1 MSAPPPS
8 PVPAPDRG
16 GAEECWRVVGV
27 TGDRSCPELDVH
39 VHCRNCPVMAAAA
52 RTFFD
57 RVPPEGYLEGWGGIL
72 EETATAGETEV
83 ASVLVFRLGTEWLAL
98 PTRALV
104 EVTSRRACH
113 RVPHRTEGILE
124 GIVNVRGQLQLCV
137 SAHRLLGID
146 SADPAATRNTP
157 ATDGASER
165 PRLVVVERPGQTGH
179 DRWVFAVDEVAGV
192 QRVERSRLRGVP
204 ATVSQSGARFCE
216 AMFDHDGGIVGI
228 LDDTRFFDGLNDRLR
243 TD

>member
-1 MSAPPPS
+1 MSDANRTA
-8 PVPAPDRG
+8 VPAAAAG
-16 GAEECWRVVGV
+16 TEECWRVIGV
-27 TGDRSCPELDVH
+27 TGDRSCPELEVYI
-39 VHCRNCPVMAAAA
+39 HCRNCPVMAAAA

-57 RVPPEGYLEGWGGIL
+57 RVPPDGYLEGWGGLL
-72 EETATAGETEV
+72 EETVTAAESAV

-113 RVPHRTEGILE
+113 RVPHRTDGILE

-146 SADPAATRNTP
+146 SGGNGATKNAP
-157 ATDGASER
+157 ASEPEADGR
-165 PRLVVVERPGQTGH
+165 RLVVVERPGQAGN

-192 QRVERSRLRGVP
+192 HRVERSRLRGVP

-216 AMFDHDGGIVGI
+216 AMFDHDGAIVGI
-228 LDDTRFFDGLNDRLR
+228 LDDTRFFDGLGDRLR

>member
-1 MSAPPPS
+1 MSAPLPPSAPPPRES
-8 PVPAPDRG
+8 G
-16 GAEECWRVVGV
+16 EECWRVVGV
-27 TGDRSCPELDVH
+27 SGDRSCPELETH
-39 VHCRNCPVMAAAA
+39 IHCRNCPVMAAAA

-57 RVPPEGYLEGWGGIL
+57 RIPPEGYLEDWGGLL
-72 EETATAGETEV
+72 EETVTAAETQV
-83 ASVLVFRLGTEWLAL
+83 ASVLVFRLGAEWLAL

-124 GIVNVRGQLQLCV
+124 GIVNIRGQLQLCV

-146 SADPAATRNTP
+146 AGEGAVPRNPQTLE
-157 ATDGASER
+157 AGSDR
-165 PRLVVVERPGQTGH
+165 RRLVVVERPGQTGN

-216 AMFDHDGGIVGI
+216 AMFDHEAAIVGI
-228 LDDTRFFDGLNDRLR
+228 LDDARFFDGLADRLR

>member
-1 MSAPPPS
+1 MSEAAPPSAPS
-8 PVPAPDRG
+8 PAREE
-16 GAEECWRVVGV
+16 AEECWRVVGV
-27 TGDRSCPELDVH
+27 TGDRSCPELDVYI
-39 VHCRNCPVMAAAA
+39 HCRNCPVMAAAA

-57 RVPPEGYLEGWGGIL
+57 RVPPEGYLEGWGGLL
-72 EETATAGETEV
+72 EETVTAAETEV
-83 ASVLVFRLGTEWLAL
+83 ASVLVFRLGSEWLAL

-124 GIVNVRGQLQLCV
+124 GIVNIRGQLQLCV
-137 SAHRLLGID
+137 SVHRLLGID
-146 SADPAATRNTP
+146 PGEGPGPRNVPTADSGS
-157 ATDGASER
+157 DGR
-165 PRLVVVERPGQTGH
+165 RLVVVERPGLAAN

-204 ATVSQSGARFCE
+204 ATVSQSGARFCG
-216 AMFDHDGGIVGI
+216 AMFDHDGAIVGI
-228 LDDTRFFDGLNDRLR
+228 LDDVRFFDGLADRLR